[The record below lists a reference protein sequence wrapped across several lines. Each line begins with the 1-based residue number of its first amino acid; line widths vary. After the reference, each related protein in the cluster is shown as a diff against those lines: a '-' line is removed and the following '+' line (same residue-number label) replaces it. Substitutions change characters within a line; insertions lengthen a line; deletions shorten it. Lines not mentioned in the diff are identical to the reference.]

1 MHKSSFEVLS
11 KKKSR
16 SSHRFRK
23 ITTVLYDICKI
34 EWRNG
39 HALDSSPE
47 DWGFDSLFFY
57 CRLKAIVLLSI
68 FLSLSPSLL
77 KRNYVIIQ
85 EATQEILASGSTPP
99 AAGIGPSESLP
110 SGAIQWALF
119 WLEIELNCDLLKS
132 ILHLTLLIMTVVEI
146 RFFSLLFFKEELL
159 LFAALSSASL
169 RELVHHRVQTPQ
181 PVHRAFSGFQ
191 LPGGGCF

>member
-39 HALDSSPE
+39 NTLDSSPE

-85 EATQEILASGSTPP
+85 EATQEMLGPGSHSGLYEYSRK
-99 AAGIGPSESLP
+99 GSY
-110 SGAIQWALF
+110 
-119 WLEIELNCDLLKS
+119 
-132 ILHLTLLIMTVVEI
+132 
-146 RFFSLLFFKEELL
+146 R
-159 LFAALSSASL
+159 SL
-169 RELVHHRVQTPQ
+169 RTEANF
-181 PVHRAFSGFQ
+181 RAR
-191 LPGGGCF
+191 